1 MCRLRVFFLIS
12 QSLWFVFAF
21 HLSVFLHYTSL
32 SYYWML
38 PLRLFLKI
46 KYILIFSTALIY
58 SSFYLNHCKIEGFT
72 GNNYMSSWI
81 SSYYLFIFVHHWG
94 KKILASMHWHS
105 YLLSLK
111 NVPSC
116 FIEKT
121 WKSVWYSWHAVTWIV
136 FLG

>member
-94 KKILASMHWHS
+94 KKKKKPTKNLSCQKECVYGFYSAWYATKVEVKYHF
-105 YLLSLK
+105 YLLQ
-111 NVPSC
+111 
-116 FIEKT
+116 
-121 WKSVWYSWHAVTWIV
+121 Y
-136 FLG
+136 